1 MKKIVQDSVTDGID
15 PEGRY
20 DFQGLKA
27 LALFAESH
35 EHFSV
40 DVFSKFA
47 FDF

>member
-1 MKKIVQDSVTDGID
+1 MEKIIEDSVKNDIQ

-27 LALFAESH
+27 LALFAETH
-35 EHFSV
+35 ENFSV